1 MVFKIKCGSSVGAY
15 DGAVMFLE
23 TNPVCEAFGGPDDV
37 GGSIGGDV
45 DGGFGFGLGLL
56 CCLALDD
63 DGAISPLFSRAAA
76 VRASSA

>member
-1 MVFKIKCGSSVGAY
+1 MVVFEIKCGSSVGAC

-45 DGGFGFGLGLL
+45 DGGFGFGLVTKT
-56 CCLALDD
+56 AKKIIADNTR
-63 DGAISPLFSRAAA
+63 IPAAKI
-76 VRASSA
+76 VK